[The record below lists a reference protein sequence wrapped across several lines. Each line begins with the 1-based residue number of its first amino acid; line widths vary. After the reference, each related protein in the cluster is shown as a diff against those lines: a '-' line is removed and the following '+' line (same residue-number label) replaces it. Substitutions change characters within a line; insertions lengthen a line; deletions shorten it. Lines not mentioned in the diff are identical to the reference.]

1 MKMVFIEGGHDVNI
15 TRRNAQKTS
24 GTPNIQMPTAR
35 RDTPSKRFD
44 MGQSMK
50 LKKTGCRSCSGVR

>member
-1 MKMVFIEGGHDVNI
+1 MKMVFIQGGHNVHI
-15 TRRNAQKTS
+15 TRKNLQSSAVSQKIS
-24 GTPNIQMPTAR
+24 MPVAR
-35 RDTPSKRFD
+35 RETPSKRFD